1 MNWSR
6 RDLRLTRVQVA
17 YLLSGQSS
25 VHQRVQDRTEIFL
38 ETRRMLSWRRR
49 ADGTYYR
56 GLSAKGEA
64 AIKQWNE
71 RGKP

>member
-6 RDLRLTRVQVA
+6 RDLRLTRVQA
-17 YLLSGQSS
+17 AHLLSGQSS
-25 VHQRVQDRTEIFL
+25 VHQRVQERTEIIL

-71 RGKP
+71 RGNR